1 MENHDG
7 GRQLTKVLQERRIGG
22 YVIRLSDDP
31 NSRTDYR
38 VAVIRPFPNL
48 YEAMDF
54 LRDCET
60 HLKKGGDGVVLFKN
74 NP

>member
-1 MENHDG
+1 M
-7 GRQLTKVLQERRIGG
+7 TKVLQERRIGG

-54 LRDCET
+54 LRDCEM
-60 HLKKGGDGVVLFKN
+60 HLKKGGDGNVSFKN

>member
-1 MENHDG
+1 MTG
-7 GRQLTKVLQERRIGG
+7 VLQERRIGG

-38 VAVIRPFPNL
+38 VAVIRTFPNL

-60 HLKKGGDGVVLFKN
+60 HLKKGGDGNVSFKN